1 MFRGGMMR
9 GITHGGWLTLV
20 VLLIAAAPG
29 FSQAQQQKETFIVAG
44 HTGKAPVTRVDGRSY
59 VAIDALARL
68 LNGSLRYQGDEIT
81 LTLPAGASVGG
92 APPSQPLRRA
102 FSRDFL
108 NSGIE
113 TISDIREWRSA
124 LLVAVQNGYNVTEGW
139 MGNYQAQAAKNLRLA
154 SVAATTD
161 ADRNALPLLNGLFG
175 HMQQLE
181 KKVVA
186 GRKTRRYISTE
197 TLQKDPLDQKI
208 LSCAHSLGEM
218 ATSGEFQD
226 NGSCR

>member
-1 MFRGGMMR
+1 MFRGGIMR

-29 FSQAQQQKETFIVAG
+29 FSQAQQQKGTFMVAG

-59 VAIDALARL
+59 VAIDALAQL
-68 LNGSLRYQGDEIT
+68 MNGSLGYQGDEIT
-81 LTLPAGASVGG
+81 LTLPGASVGG
-92 APPSQPLRRA
+92 APPSQPRRRA

-113 TISDIREWRSA
+113 TISDVREWRSA
-124 LLVAVQNGYNVTEGW
+124 LMVAVQNGYNVTEGW

-161 ADRNALPLLNGLFG
+161 ADRNALPLLNGMFG

-181 KKVVA
+181 NKVVA
-186 GRKTRRYISTE
+186 ARKTRSYISTE

-218 ATSGEFQD
+218 AASGEFQD

>member
-1 MFRGGMMR
+1 MR

-29 FSQAQQQKETFIVAG
+29 FSQAQQQKGSFIVAG
-44 HTGKAPVTRVDGRSY
+44 HTGKAPVTQVGGRSY
-59 VAIDALARL
+59 VAIDELARL
-68 LNGSLRYQGDEIT
+68 MNGSLRYQGDEIT

-92 APPSQPLRRA
+92 TPPSQPLRRA

-108 NSGIE
+108 NSAIE
-113 TISDIREWRSA
+113 TTSDIREWRSA

-139 MGNYQAQAAKNLRLA
+139 MGNYQAQAAKNLRLT

-181 KKVVA
+181 NKVVA
-186 GRKTRRYISTE
+186 ARKTRSYISIE
-197 TLQKDPLDQKI
+197 TLQKDSLDQKI
-208 LSCAHSLGEM
+208 LSCAHFLGEM
-218 ATSGEFQD
+218 AASGEFQD